1 MKLTKITLF
10 STLFFIVKILSIIMI
25 LFVVEPF
32 YENKSHSNVFIQRVS
47 PTLLYASESI
57 KTDETSHNSSEKERL
72 LIEREKALKIKE
84 KELKE
89 LEATITASLN
99 EMEVEQKRLTALI
112 NELKNEQDKQLQ
124 HLIDVYSNMKAQQA
138 GMVLETLDEN
148 IAVRILSGMK
158 GRKAGEVLSFVEPK
172 KAARLSEL
180 LTQIQ
185 MNAIPQQEKG
195 K

>member
-10 STLFFIVKILSIIMI
+10 STLFFTIKIVCIVVL
-25 LFVVEPF
+25 LFVAQPF
-32 YENKSHSNVFIQRVS
+32 QEYQTKENILIQHVRSPLAYANEVPKKEETLSSNDREQQLAKR
-47 PTLLYASESI
+47 
-57 KTDETSHNSSEKERL
+57 
-72 LIEREKALKIKE
+72 ERELEIKE
-84 KELKE
+84 KQLKE
-89 LEATITASLN
+89 LEATVTASLN
-99 EMEVEQKRLTALI
+99 EIEVAQKRLTTLI
-112 NELKNEQDKQLQ
+112 NELKGEQDKQLQ

-138 GMVLETLDEN
+138 GMVLETLDEG

-185 MNAIPQQEKG
+185 MKGVPQ
-195 K
+195 